1 MRNLLLFYID
11 SLLPYLNTKAL
22 TSNSEAQSAWLAIR
36 LTLGRQLSWSR
47 TLLPSDVLK
56 QASAINAAK

>member
-22 TSNSEAQSAWLAIR
+22 TSNYEAQSAWLA
-36 LTLGRQLSWSR
+36 LGRQLSWSR